1 MEITP
6 EIQAILDKQKADLT
20 TQFEES
26 VKGLKESQQ
35 AVLSEKK
42 AAKEEADRL
51 ATEAERLKLEKAT
64 KDKDVET
71 LAKSYEEKIA
81 QFRAE
86 NESLH
91 NGIKQNE
98 INKLASGFVSAN
110 VVDDPFSRQAMQDVY
125 SKRLDIRDGKT
136 VVLDA
141 GGNLTALSVEDLN
154 SEIMAS
160 SIYANHIKSGSASGG
175 GATGSRSNSGGATIS
190 RPNFNGTTTEK
201 ATALAGRI
209 EGFANLPLK

>member
-6 EIQAILDKQKADLT
+6 EIQAVLDAQKEELT
-20 TQFEES
+20 ATFEES

-42 AAKEEADRL
+42 AAKL
-51 ATEAERLKLEKAT
+51 EAERLALEAQQLTIEKAT

-71 LAKSYEEKIA
+71 LTRSYEEKLELLK
-81 QFRAE
+81 QQ
-86 NESLH
+86 NDSL
-91 NGIKQNE
+91 NTGIKQGKISE
-98 INKLASGFVSAN
+98 LASGFVNAS

-125 SKRLDIRDGKT
+125 SKRLDIREGKT

-141 GGNLTALSVEDLN
+141 GGNLTALSIEDLN

-160 SIYANHIKSGSASGG
+160 SIYANHIKSGNSSGG
-175 GATGSRSNSGGATIS
+175 GAGGNRMNGGAVNIKA
-190 RPNFNGTTTEK
+190 NINGSTTEK
-201 ATALAGRI
+201 ATALSAKI
-209 EGFANLPLK
+209 PAFSNLPLN